1 MEGMDPNVEA
11 LGWKIINMQINSDG
25 KDVLLLTH
33 EDGRS
38 VAMFRHDV
46 VDLAR
51 RRATVEQIIARNK
64 GANLADPWPAL
75 R

>member
-1 MEGMDPNVEA
+1 MDPNVEA

-25 KDVLLLTH
+25 INVLLLLH
-33 EDGRS
+33 RDGRS
-38 VAMFRHDV
+38 VAMFRRDAE
-46 VDLAR
+46 DLAR
-51 RRATVEQIIARNK
+51 GRATIEQIIARNQ